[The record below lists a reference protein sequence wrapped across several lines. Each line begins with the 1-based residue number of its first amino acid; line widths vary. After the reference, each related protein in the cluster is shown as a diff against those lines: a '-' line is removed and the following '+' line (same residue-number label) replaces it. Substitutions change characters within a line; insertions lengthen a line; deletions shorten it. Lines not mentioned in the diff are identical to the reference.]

1 MENIIIL
8 PNHFH
13 ALFAKLRIQLARKKK
28 GFLSKNLFSIHF
40 LPKTFRKQLKNLVK
54 LIHGLKKHKK

>member
-8 PNHFH
+8 PNHLEFNWPE
-13 ALFAKLRIQLARKKK
+13 KII
-28 GFLSKNLFSIHF
+28 LSKNLFSIHF
-40 LPKTFRKQLKNLVK
+40 LPKTFRKQFKNLVK